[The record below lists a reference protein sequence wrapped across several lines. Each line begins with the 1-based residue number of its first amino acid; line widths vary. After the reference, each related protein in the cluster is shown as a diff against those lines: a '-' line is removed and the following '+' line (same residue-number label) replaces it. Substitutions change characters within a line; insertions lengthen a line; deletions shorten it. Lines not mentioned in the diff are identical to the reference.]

1 MCPKIKQI
9 KSTIKFINLWF
20 TKMKILVYD
29 HLECIDLLT
38 SINLVCN
45 SSLPF
50 PAYNL
55 MFCNLLHTTNI
66 VSLSIIQALHTQI
79 SSCSCNFSNWTI
91 NASITLS
98 SSSFKAKYH
107 DLITFFNPLMD
118 LQHKWTSMDLPYN
131 SSQKLDSVQ
140 IDPHEDEAWIK
151 IYIANLKSG
160 LYFFTQSYSGG
171 CTCF

>member
-1 MCPKIKQI
+1 MPPHSWQ
-9 KSTIKFINLWF
+9 TIATF
-20 TKMKILVYD
+20 
-29 HLECIDLLT
+29 
-38 SINLVCN
+38 SALVCLC
-45 SSLPF
+45 LPIRSAICHNHF
-50 PAYNL
+50 QPML
-55 MFCNLLHTTNI
+55 FILRNLLHITNI
-66 VSLSIIQALHTQI
+66 ISLSIIQAPHTQI